1 MCRISAAKGAY
12 WLYILLKR
20 VVAPWKD
27 EGGYEFLVLK
37 MILNSAD
44 RDASASFSLAASQ
57 NGSLLY
63 IPTSWSPA
71 SRKWFHSLSRLSSVH
86 AERSRIISVLFVSSP
101 FFHWLKVRV
110 VGFFAMLHLAESVFF
125 LSFLLHRLNSKSHF
139 FGLSYATVKGLM
151 LSWRETCRQGETSAL
166 WQLLSSCWTA
176 TSRLPSLPSAPHWVA
191 SITFW
196 VAGESYL
203 NFDLRSI
210 VTLCFF
216 YKHLE

>member
-20 VVAPWKD
+20 VVAPWKY

-63 IPTSWSPA
+63 IPTSWSLA

-86 AERSRIISVLFVSSP
+86 AERSRIIPVLFVSSP

-110 VGFFAMLHLAESVFF
+110 VGFFHVPCCTSPRACFFF
-125 LSFLLHRLNSKSHF
+125 LF
-139 FGLSYATVKGLM
+139 FSNDWTQNHI
-151 LSWRETCRQGETSAL
+151 SSASVT
-166 WQLLSSCWTA
+166 QL
-176 TSRLPSLPSAPHWVA
+176 
-191 SITFW
+191 
-196 VAGESYL
+196 
-203 NFDLRSI
+203 
-210 VTLCFF
+210 
-216 YKHLE
+216 